1 MENTEPEKQIIEKVE
16 RDRQRFRP
24 LMRLLLLDVMSDKE
38 SRPVFYW
45 AGGMLLAGVLV
56 YHWLEGWSYIDA
68 LYFCVVS
75 LATVGYG
82 DFTPTT
88 PLARLFT
95 IFYLIN
101 GIAILLALFDRLRVV
116 ARVPSR
122 ARRKASALRASARA
136 DRIRNQTMLR

>member
-1 MENTEPEKQIIEKVE
+1 MENIEPEKPIVKEVE
-16 RDRQRFRP
+16 RDHKRIRP
-24 LMRLLLLDVMSDKE
+24 LMRLLLLDVLGDRE

-56 YHWLEGWSYIDA
+56 HHWLEGWSYLDA

-82 DFTPTT
+82 DLTPTT

-95 IFYLIN
+95 IIYLIN
-101 GIAILLALFDRLRVV
+101 GIVILLALFDRIRTV
-116 ARVPSR
+116 R
-122 ARRKASALRASARA
+122 ARSVEALAQGQPKS
-136 DRIRNQTMLR
+136 

>member
-1 MENTEPEKQIIEKVE
+1 MENTEPEKQILEKVE
-16 RDRQRFRP
+16 RNRERIRP
-24 LMRLLLLDVMSDKE
+24 FKRLLLLDVLSDKE

-56 YHWLEGWSYIDA
+56 YHWLEGWSYLDA

-116 ARVPSR
+116 R
-122 ARRKASALRASARA
+122 ARAIEGR
-136 DRIRNQTMLR
+136 